1 MRHRNMSME
10 AHLDIC
16 HDFTLRKRLRC
27 LLDAILQGRGR
38 AGSVSELGFLHQT
51 REVPQL
57 VSALKEV
64 SESFMLRARVRG
76 LLRKCSMARERR
88 DQPRD

>member
-1 MRHRNMSME
+1 MSKE
-10 AHLDIC
+10 AHLNIC

-27 LLDAILQGRGR
+27 LLDALLQRRGR
-38 AGSVSELGFLHQT
+38 AGSVSELGLLHQT